1 MAGRRKNKARSAVDT
16 PEQHQEVDFDE
27 EGEVAEAEDQQDEQV
42 FSPEGGQ
49 RLVRQTE
56 PGPR

>member
-1 MAGRRKNKARSAVDT
+1 MTGRNKNKARSALTT
-16 PEQHQEVDFDE
+16 PEQYQEVDFDE
-27 EGEVAEAEDQQDEQV
+27 EGEEAGVEDQQDEQV

-49 RLVRQTE
+49 RLFRQTE